1 MQSDAASQRKG
12 GWWAVARLPSG
23 SLSGI
28 VKLHW
33 IVEKPDFAS
42 ARVSES
48 SASLLTRWWPFPQPK
63 GIRRPSVV
71 AQSGSQQAAHAHVT
85 LL

>member
-12 GWWAVARLPSG
+12 GWWRWRGLPSG

-33 IVEKPDFAS
+33 IVEKPDLAS
-42 ARVSES
+42 ASV
-48 SASLLTRWWPFPQPK
+48 SASGASELTRWWPLPQPK
-63 GIRRPSVV
+63 GM
-71 AQSGSQQAAHAHVT
+71 VT
-85 LL
+85 ARVNDERARQGLR

>member
-12 GWWAVARLPSG
+12 GWRRWRGLPSG

-33 IVEKPDFAS
+33 IVEKPDLAS
-42 ARVSES
+42 ASVSAS
-48 SASLLTRWWPFPQPK
+48 SASEFTRWWPLPQPK
-63 GIRRPSVV
+63 GM
-71 AQSGSQQAAHAHVT
+71 VT
-85 LL
+85 ARVNDERARQGLR